1 AEDED
6 DKLTFEEAKEVLDA
20 VKEIGAKG
28 NISSIHINT
37 WFGDYDKL
45 PMSLLYI
52 KEHYG
57 VENPEECVIYF
68 GDAAN
73 DEEMFGFFP
82 KACAVANFMKYAEY
96 AKHLPTYITTFEGG
110 EGFCEAAEILLTERK
125 NKISEKYNLSE

>member
-1 AEDED
+1 
-6 DKLTFEEAKEVLDA
+6 
-20 VKEIGAKG
+20 
-28 NISSIHINT
+28 
-37 WFGDYDKL
+37 
-45 PMSLLYI
+45 MSLLYL

-57 VENPEECVIYF
+57 VENPEDCVIYF

-82 KACAVANFMKYAEY
+82 KACAVANFMKYAEH

-110 EGFCEAAEILLTERK
+110 EGVCEAAEILLTERK